1 MATLYKA
8 LKVYQIK
15 DILNNILPGIIG
27 QTLYLLE
34 ASGLHFITQG
44 GDILILNNKIQ
55 YKIRETARNQNFIFP
70 KPPP

>member
-44 GDILILNNKIQ
+44 GDILISNNKIQ
-55 YKIRETARNQNFIFP
+55 
-70 KPPP
+70 